1 MIQTRNILILSVAQT
16 FFECAM
22 YIFVLLYTPAVES
35 SMSSDKGNQQITFHS
50 RFILNPFFKDIPLGY
65 LFSTMMIAIMVGS
78 MVFQSFERQGKTNRE
93 YFSQDRLLSVSLGLA
108 SCSFMLMAYFGEI
121 SVSKQDIKYVHIFV
135 YTN

>member
-1 MIQTRNILILSVAQT
+1 
-16 FFECAM
+16 
-22 YIFVLLYTPAVES
+22 
-35 SMSSDKGNQQITFHS
+35 
-50 RFILNPFFKDIPLGY
+50 
-65 LFSTMMIAIMVGS
+65 MMVAIMVGS

-135 YTN
+135 YTY